1 MTIHFNEEKLDLKLS
16 LLRLEEQ
23 EKAAQL
29 LAQKY
34 GLPYIDLTRVPINTD
49 GLRLI
54 PENTARENK
63 MAVFDIIGRRVSIAI
78 NTTGNPATIDSIRE
92 LQKKGYETAV
102 FLASMHSIEKAW
114 DRYKDL
120 SFAFETEAGSLDI
133 SNEEI
138 EQLIEKTKHLTDI
151 SPLIAE
157 ALAIKK
163 SHKVSRLIAI
173 VMAGGLSTRA
183 SDIHIE
189 PEAEFARIRYRL
201 DGVLIE
207 VVKFDLDT
215 YRLLLSRIKLLSG
228 LKLNVKEMAQDGRF
242 TVKIYMND
250 IEIRTSTVPGSYG
263 ESVVMRILNPK
274 SISTPMEEL
283 GFPARLL
290 KILQAEIARPNGLI
304 LTTGPT
310 GSGKTTTLYAFLR
323 QVQSPEMKII
333 TIEDPIEYHLAG
345 VVQTQVEEKKNYNFE
360 SGLRSALR
368 QDPDVI
374 MVGEIRDGD
383 TASTAIQAS
392 LTGHLVFSTLHTNNA
407 AGTFTRLV
415 DLGVDPKVL
424 TSAIRVAM
432 AQRLIR
438 KLCAD
443 CKKKIPIPPER
454 QPLADELMRSLV
466 GFEEMSYFPTKPTE
480 IWTAV
485 GCDKCNNTGYKGRL
499 GVYEAILAD
508 KNIEMIVRENP
519 SEREIRQAAVSQ
531 KILTMKQDGLI
542 KVFQGTTSFE
552 ELERV
557 VDMAEEIA
565 IAPLE
570 ESTPVT
576 PPETFTTSETM
587 STPYSS
593 TIVEESPSTT
603 LSTETL
609 VPTPTI
615 SIPTETIAVDMQP
628 VTTEPITLI
637 ETSKNEQP
645 TTQNT
650 VQNTALEIATEELNT
665 PTV

>member
-1 MTIHFNEEKLDLKLS
+1 MTIHFDEDKQNLRLK
-16 LLRLEEQ
+16 LLRLEEE
-23 EKAAQL
+23 EKSVQL
-29 LAQKY
+29 VSEKY

-54 PENTARENK
+54 PEQEARDNV
-63 MAVFDIIGRRVSIAI
+63 MAVFDIIGKRISIAI
-78 NTTGNPATIDSIRE
+78 HSPGYAPTIQSIRN
-92 LQKKGYETAV
+92 LQQKGYETAV
-102 FLASMHSIEKAW
+102 FLASKHSIEKAW

-133 SNEEI
+133 SNDEI
-138 EQLIEKTKHLTDI
+138 EQLIEKTKKLQDI
-151 SPLIAE
+151 STLIEE

-163 SHKVSRLIAI
+163 SHKISRVIAI
-173 VMAGGLSTRA
+173 IMAGGLSTKA

-189 PEAEFARIRYRL
+189 AEVDQARVRYRL

-207 VVKFDLDT
+207 VIHFDMET

-242 TVKIYMND
+242 TVKIYMSD

-263 ESVVMRILNPK
+263 ESIVMRILNPK

-283 GFPARLL
+283 GFPERLL
-290 KILQAEIARPNGLI
+290 KILNTEIARPNGLI

-333 TIEDPIEYHLAG
+333 TIEDPIEYHLPG

-360 SGLRSALR
+360 SGLRAALR

-374 MVGEIRDGD
+374 MVGEIRDGE

-432 AQRLIR
+432 AQRLVR
-438 KLCAD
+438 KLCND
-443 CKKKIPIPPER
+443 CKKKIPVPPER
-454 QPLADELMRSLV
+454 QALADELFTSLE
-466 GFEEMSYFPTKPTE
+466 GFEEMKYFPTKPTE
-480 IWTAV
+480 VWTAV
-485 GCDKCNNTGYKGRL
+485 GCEKCNSTGYKGRI

-508 KNIEMIVRENP
+508 KNIEFIVRENP
-519 SEREIRQAAVSQ
+519 SEREIREAAAPQ
-531 KILTMKQDGLI
+531 RILTMKQDGLI
-542 KVFQGTTSFE
+542 KIFQGVTSFE

-557 VDMAEEIA
+557 VDIAEEIA
-565 IAPLE
+565 VVKKEEPIPTFSETTYTETPIIENTPAVEEPKIE
-570 ESTPVT
+570 ESLVSVPKYT
-576 PPETFTTSETM
+576 EEKSIEI
-587 STPYSS
+587 SS
-593 TIVEESPSTT
+593 P
-603 LSTETL
+603 
-609 VPTPTI
+609 
-615 SIPTETIAVDMQP
+615 
-628 VTTEPITLI
+628 
-637 ETSKNEQP
+637 
-645 TTQNT
+645 
-650 VQNTALEIATEELNT
+650 ELNT

>member
-1 MTIHFNEEKLDLKLS
+1 MTIHFDEDKQNLRLK
-16 LLRLEEQ
+16 LLRLEEE
-23 EKAAQL
+23 EKSVQL
-29 LAQKY
+29 VSEKY

-54 PENTARENK
+54 PEQEARDNV
-63 MAVFDIIGRRVSIAI
+63 MAVFDIIGKRISIAI
-78 NTTGNPATIDSIRE
+78 HSPGYAPTIQSIRS
-92 LQKKGYETAV
+92 LQQKGYETAV
-102 FLASMHSIEKAW
+102 FLASKHSIEKAW

-133 SNEEI
+133 SNDEI
-138 EQLIEKTKHLTDI
+138 EQLIEKTKRLQDI
-151 SPLIAE
+151 STLIEE

-163 SHKVSRLIAI
+163 SHKISRVIAI
-173 VMAGGLSTRA
+173 IMAGGLSTRA

-189 PEAEFARIRYRL
+189 AEVDQARVRYRL

-207 VVKFDLDT
+207 VIHFDMET

-242 TVKIYMND
+242 TVKIYMSD

-283 GFPARLL
+283 GFPEKLL
-290 KILQAEIARPNGLI
+290 RILNAEIARPNGLI

-333 TIEDPIEYHLAG
+333 TIEDPIEYHLPG

-360 SGLRSALR
+360 SGLRAALR

-374 MVGEIRDGD
+374 MVGEIRDGE

-432 AQRLIR
+432 AQRLVR
-438 KLCAD
+438 KLCND
-443 CKKKIPIPPER
+443 CKKKIPVPPER
-454 QPLADELMRSLV
+454 QALADELFASLE
-466 GFEEMSYFPTKPTE
+466 GFEEMKHFPTIPTE
-480 IWTAV
+480 VWTAV
-485 GCDKCNNTGYKGRL
+485 GCEKCNNTGYKGRI

-508 KNIEMIVRENP
+508 KNIEFIVRENP
-519 SEREIRQAAVSQ
+519 SEREIREAAAPQ
-531 KILTMKQDGLI
+531 RILTMKQDGLI
-542 KVFQGTTSFE
+542 KIFQGVTSFE

-557 VDMAEEIA
+557 VDIAEEIA
-565 IAPLE
+565 VVKKEEPIPTFTETTYEETPSIENTAPVEIPKIE
-570 ESTPVT
+570 ESLVSVPKYN
-576 PPETFTTSETM
+576 EEKSIEI
-587 STPYSS
+587 SS
-593 TIVEESPSTT
+593 P
-603 LSTETL
+603 
-609 VPTPTI
+609 
-615 SIPTETIAVDMQP
+615 
-628 VTTEPITLI
+628 
-637 ETSKNEQP
+637 
-645 TTQNT
+645 
-650 VQNTALEIATEELNT
+650 ELNT